1 MGIVIW
7 FSLILLASHQV
18 HCIFIAKHPHQEMFM
33 GVIFSEEKLENRFI
47 IIACLNGNQQWGVK
61 CNLQCLQWCKGV
73 NLVDRSTSSKN
84 KVWQNSSSS
93 SFRFAVADK
102 MRFDMEQL
110 SSLYLPCN
118 YLHENWSEMNDKIQ
132 FMKLTVTSFSYFTS
146 TKMSLVHTT
155 RAPQLRTPC
164 LKEGSWDL

>member
-1 MGIVIW
+1 
-7 FSLILLASHQV
+7 
-18 HCIFIAKHPHQEMFM
+18 MFM
-33 GVIFSEEKLENRFI
+33 EVKKSLI

-61 CNLQCLQWCKGV
+61 CSLQCLQCCKEV
-73 NLVDRSTSSKN
+73 SLVDRSTSSK
-84 KVWQNSSSS
+84 KKIWQNSSSS
-93 SFRFAVADK
+93 SFRFADVDK

-164 LKEGSWDL
+164 LKVGIFRWFSPFFYSKILPPVYSRFSSR